1 VNSTFAFI
9 STLDFIYRV
18 AVMVMI
24 KPTTSTIHVIGQ
36 FRRAAFVESNKA
48 VVVKWGFFLVMVLP
62 FGIITFT
69 KQTTKNTASD

>member
-36 FRRAAFVESNKA
+36 FRSAVFVESMKA
-48 VVVKWGFFLVMVLP
+48 VVVKWGFFLVMVLL
-62 FGIITFT
+62 FGIITFI
-69 KQTTKNTASD
+69 KQTTKNTAPD